1 MKNQEDLIY
10 KLIFSKEDN
19 FTILVSEYIID
30 IYKYT
35 TFIKEIKSVLKKS
48 QVSIIK
54 ENVEVTLNEVKW
66 SLKVK
71 K

>member
-1 MKNQEDLIY
+1 MNQEDLIY

-35 TFIKEIKSVLKKS
+35 SFIKEIKSVLKKS
-48 QVSIIK
+48 KVSIIK
-54 ENVEVTLNEVKW
+54 ENVDVTTNEVIWK
-66 SLKVK
+66 LKVK

>member
-19 FTILVSEYIID
+19 FTIIVSEYIID

-35 TFIKEIKSVLKKS
+35 TYIKEIKSVLKKS